1 MYNIDYNYY
10 LFNKFTKLFIYLVF
24 VFYIQMY
31 FNYNFD
37 MNNLEMIFII
47 SVCYVVLFFILDVLY
62 PNFNITISNSINN

>member
-47 SVCYVVLFFILDVLY
+47 SVCYVVLFYILDVLY

>member
-47 SVCYVVLFFILDVLY
+47 SVCF
-62 PNFNITISNSINN
+62 